1 MKRNTNPFSVLE
13 GQIFE
18 VKVLVEKLIHNQQM
32 RITNT
37 KNSLIAW
44 QSKDNRHKTQEKI
57 VFDYLQTHV
66 ASASMITNATGVPQK
81 CVTRYKRKF
90 ERMGLLKQIK
100 RDRCKITGRIV
111 WYLTTNKKLFPKYS
125 LQLTLFNLWKRK
137 QINPNAY

>member
-44 QSKDNRHKTQEKI
+44 QSKDNRHEAQEKI
-57 VFDYLQTHV
+57 VFDYLLTHV
-66 ASASMITNATGVPQK
+66 ASASMVTDGTGVPQK

-90 ERMGLLKQIK
+90 ERMGLLKQVK
-100 RDRCKITGRIV
+100 RDRCKITGRMV
-111 WYLTTNKKLFPKYS
+111 WYLTTNKDLFSKRT
-125 LQLTLFNLWKRK
+125 LQLTMFNLWKPK
-137 QINPNAY
+137 IKP